1 MTKLQQ
7 LKPEPKVQAGINWG
21 ALATVFIG
29 AFAVAY
35 PDLYDRFPPML
46 EGAIVGLVVSIAA
59 WIKAN

>member
-1 MTKLQQ
+1 MTKLQK

-21 ALATVFIG
+21 ALATVCIG
-29 AFAVAY
+29 VFAVAY

-46 EGAIVGLVVSIAA
+46 EGAIVGFVASIAA